1 MSAQFKI
8 DQPSL
13 SNKTKEVLD
22 NQKKHAR
29 PNIEHLLKRISQ
41 ERKEEKKNILITVA
55 IVIIAIGV
63 FSYFI
68 V

>member
-41 ERKEEKKNILITVA
+41 ERKEEKKTILITVA

>member
-8 DQPSL
+8 DQPSP
-13 SNKTKEVLD
+13 SNKSKEVLD
-22 NQKKHAR
+22 NKKTHTR
-29 PNIEHLLKRISQ
+29 PNIDHLLKRISQ
-41 ERKEEKKNILITVA
+41 ERKAEKKNILITVA

>member
-8 DQPSL
+8 DQPSP
-13 SNKTKEVLD
+13 SNKPKEVLD

-29 PNIEHLLKRISQ
+29 PNIDHLLKRISQ

>member
-29 PNIEHLLKRISQ
+29 PNIDHLLKRISQ

>member
-29 PNIEHLLKRISQ
+29 PNIDHLLKRISQ

-55 IVIIAIGV
+55 IVTIAIGV

>member
-8 DQPSL
+8 DQPSP
-13 SNKTKEVLD
+13 SNNTKEVLD

-29 PNIEHLLKRISQ
+29 PNIDHLLKRISQ

>member
-8 DQPSL
+8 DQPSP

-29 PNIEHLLKRISQ
+29 PNIDHLLKRISQ
-41 ERKEEKKNILITVA
+41 ERKVEKRNILITLAITV
-55 IVIIAIGV
+55 IVIGM
-63 FSYFI
+63 FSLVI
-68 V
+68 I

>member
-22 NQKKHAR
+22 NKKKHAR
-29 PNIEHLLKRISQ
+29 PNIDHLLKRISQ

>member
-8 DQPSL
+8 DQPSP

-29 PNIEHLLKRISQ
+29 PNIDHLLKRISQ

>member
-8 DQPSL
+8 DQPSP

-29 PNIEHLLKRISQ
+29 PNIDHLLKRISQ
-41 ERKEEKKNILITVA
+41 ERKAEKKNILITVA
-55 IVIIAIGV
+55 IVIIAIGA